1 MDTFLGIRRKD
12 YKWEAAGSLSRPLYR
27 DWLRVIADY
36 RYTRND
42 SNVENAATGVQIFD
56 YDRHQATLSL
66 AASF

>member
-1 MDTFLGIRRKD
+1 MKITNQEFGQEQGRKSSTRLH
-12 YKWEAAGSLSRPLYR
+12 YI

-66 AASF
+66 AARF